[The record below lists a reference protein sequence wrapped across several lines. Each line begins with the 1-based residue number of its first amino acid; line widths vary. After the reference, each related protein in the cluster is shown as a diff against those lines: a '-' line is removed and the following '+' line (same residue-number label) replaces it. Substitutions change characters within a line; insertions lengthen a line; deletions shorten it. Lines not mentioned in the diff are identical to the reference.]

1 MLLYLGIRMMAL
13 TSDKIKEYI
22 LFQTNRNIVHFYKKY
37 LHIMEDIAK
46 DHDIMLLKIQK
57 ETSKDFSENI
67 NYLTAEKYHYIR
79 KKILDGGNEIYR
91 ELEKSLDKVDTTL
104 K

>member
-1 MLLYLGIRMMAL
+1 MVTL
-13 TSDKIKEYI
+13 TSDKIREYI

-37 LHIMEDIAK
+37 LHIIEDLSK
-46 DHDIMLLKIQK
+46 DHDIMLLKVQQ
-57 ETSKDFSENI
+57 ETSKEFADNI

-79 KKILDGGNEIYR
+79 KKVLDGGNEIYR
-91 ELEKSLDKVDTTL
+91 ELEKSLDKLSLTL

>member
-1 MLLYLGIRMMAL
+1 M
-13 TSDKIKEYI
+13 
-22 LFQTNRNIVHFYKKY
+22 
-37 LHIMEDIAK
+37 AK